1 MNRQN
6 SKKSKTFWRNS
17 AKIKLKRTK
26 EAFKSPWNPWI
37 IPIEKWG
44 IPGTYDKPIGSVQ
57 VLKPR
62 PVSKPKRRLSLAPRP
77 RPRPRPRGISKK
89 SKPKLAKAS
98 VKQEEVVEVESDY
111 DDPRPGS
118 SGLGRA
124 EEEEEEEVVESEP
137 DSDDPRPSVQQ
148 EEEEEEV
155 ESEPHELWMFDKK
168 GSLIDALDVL
178 RNPEIV
184 DDFVRAIRTAAESSD
199 DSD

>member
-1 MNRQN
+1 M
-6 SKKSKTFWRNS
+6 
-17 AKIKLKRTK
+17 
-26 EAFKSPWNPWI
+26 
-37 IPIEKWG
+37 
-44 IPGTYDKPIGSVQ
+44 
-57 VLKPR
+57 
-62 PVSKPKRRLSLAPRP
+62 
-77 RPRPRPRGISKK
+77 
-89 SKPKLAKAS
+89 
-98 VKQEEVVEVESDY
+98 KQEEVVEVESDY

-137 DSDDPRPSVQQ
+137 DSDDPRPGSSGLGRAEEEEEEEVVESEPDSDDPRPSVQQ
-148 EEEEEEV
+148 EEGEEEV

-168 GSLIDALDVL
+168 GTLIDALDVL